1 LHLGILARNIDD
13 WKYLVVKIIRS
24 LDDFSDDLRGGAV
37 TIGNFDGVHRGHERL
52 VKRLRKL
59 ADEIHGPAV
68 VFTFDPHPAWILR
81 PDAAPQPLIWN
92 DRKAEILSELN
103 VDVVLFYPANRAF
116 LELDARQFFDR
127 IVRDKL
133 GAKGMVEGQNFFFG
147 HNRTGNLESL
157 KRFCAEADMRLEVA
171 EPVEVDGQVVSSS
184 RIRALIIE
192 GRMAEAGQMLGR
204 PYSIQGVVVRGA
216 GRGAKLGYPTANITQ
231 IDTLLPP
238 DGIYAGRAL
247 VDRSSYT
254 AAISLGSNPTFDETA
269 LKVEVFLLDFQ
280 GDLYDRRLQIDFFTR
295 LRETKRFDSAKALID
310 QMALDVAAA
319 RSIAKNIEAE
329 KIQ

>member
-1 LHLGILARNIDD
+1 MKLIRN
-13 WKYLVVKIIRS
+13 

-37 TIGNFDGVHRGHERL
+37 TIGNFDGVHRGHARL

-92 DRKAEILSELN
+92 ERKAEILAELGA
-103 VDVVLFYPANRAF
+103 DVVLIYPADRAF
-116 LELDARQFFDR
+116 LELDARQFFER
-127 IVRDKL
+127 IVRHRL
-133 GAKGMVEGQNFFFG
+133 GAKGMVEGPNFFFG
-147 HNRTGNLESL
+147 RNRAGTLEVL
-157 KRFCAEADMRLEVA
+157 KGFCAEAGVRLEVA

-184 RIRALIIE
+184 KIRALIIQR
-192 GRMAEAGQMLGR
+192 RMHHARQMLGR
-204 PYSIQGVVVRGA
+204 PYRIRGLVVRGA
-216 GRGAKLGYPTANITQ
+216 GRGAKLGFPTANITG

-238 DGIYAGRAL
+238 DGIYAGRAW
-247 VDRSSYT
+247 VDQSAYS

-280 GDLYDRRLQIDFFTR
+280 GDLYDRTLQIDFFAR
-295 LRETKRFDSAKALID
+295 LRETTRFDSIRALTD
-310 QMALDVAAA
+310 QMAIDVAAA
-319 RSIAKNIEAE
+319 RSIAAQSENEIIDNSLWERLE
-329 KIQ
+329 DEE

>member
-1 LHLGILARNIDD
+1 MKLIRN
-13 WKYLVVKIIRS
+13 LN
-24 LDDFSDDLRGGAV
+24 DFSEDLRGGAV
-37 TIGNFDGVHRGHERL
+37 TIGNFDGVHRGHARL

-92 DRKAEILSELN
+92 ERKADILSELK
-103 VDVVLFYPANRAF
+103 VDVVLFYPADRAF

-133 GAKGMVEGQNFFFG
+133 GARAMIEGPNFFFG

-171 EPVEVDGQVVSSS
+171 EPVEVDGQAVSSS

-192 GRMAEAGQMLGR
+192 GRMAEARQMLGR

-238 DGIYAGRAL
+238 DGIYAGQAWIDQAL
-247 VDRSSYT
+247 YT

-269 LKVEVFLLDFQ
+269 LKVEVYLLDFQ

-295 LRETKRFDSAKALID
+295 LRETKRFDSAKSLID

-319 RSIAKNIEAE
+319 RLIAAKTEAE

>member
-1 LHLGILARNIDD
+1 
-13 WKYLVVKIIRS
+13 VKILRDIN
-24 LDDFSDDLRGGAV
+24 DFSDDLRGCAI
-37 TIGNFDGVHRGHERL
+37 TIGNFDGVHRGHARL

-92 DRKAEILSELN
+92 ERKAEILSELE
-103 VDVVLFYPANRAF
+103 VDAVLFYPADRAF

-133 GAKGMVEGQNFFFG
+133 GARAMVEGRNFFFG

-192 GRMAEAGQMLGR
+192 GRMAEARQMLGR
-204 PYSIQGVVVRGA
+204 PYSIRGLVVRGA

-231 IDTLLPP
+231 FDTLLPP
-238 DGIYAGRAL
+238 DGIYAGQAW
-247 VDRSSYT
+247 VDHSSHT
-254 AAISLGSNPTFDETA
+254 AAISIGSNPTFDETA

-280 GDLYDRRLQIDFFTR
+280 GDLYDRHLQIDFFTH
-295 LRETKRFDSAKALID
+295 LRETKRFSSAKDLID
-310 QMALDVAAA
+310 QMALDVATA
-319 RSIAKNIEAE
+319 RSIAANIQTEHC
-329 KIQ
+329 Q